1 MSRSSH
7 GPWADGR
14 RAWERLN
21 QWQRRV
27 SGNRTGSGEES
38 LDALSDVG
46 SIRRLLDQAEL
57 VAVRNAR
64 RHGKSWSEIA
74 IRLGMT
80 RQSAW
85 EKWRDIDEAID
96 GATDDTQTDA
106 PAATSAE
113 PEAVGLQAVE
123 NAVTEW
129 VEEKARNLRRRST
142 VTVPRVIG
150 MSVDDAQHELA
161 KKGLA
166 AGSAEPG
173 GHPLAIAGWPN
184 GVVTGQAPEHGA
196 RVPRGSVVK
205 LWVERDDG
213 GNAGVREPRRPK
225 PSPRSGREVLPEP
238 ADDAVG

>member
-1 MSRSSH
+1 MSRSGH

-21 QWQRRV
+21 EWQRRV
-27 SGNRTGSGEES
+27 TGKRAGTGEES

-57 VAVRNAR
+57 LAVRNAR

-85 EKWRDIDEAID
+85 ERWRDVDEPGPPGVAEDEPPLQELIDE
-96 GATDDTQTDA
+96 
-106 PAATSAE
+106 
-113 PEAVGLQAVE
+113 
-123 NAVTEW
+123 NAR
-129 VEEKARNLRRRST
+129 KLRRRSM
-142 VTVPRVIG
+142 VRVPRVIG
-150 MSVDDAQHELA
+150 MSVDDAERTLA
-161 KKGLA
+161 NAGLA
-166 AGSAEPG
+166 AGSWDPDG
-173 GHPLAIAGWPN
+173 RPLAVVAWPN
-184 GVVTGQAPEHGA
+184 GVVTAQAPEHGA
-196 RVPRGSVVK
+196 RVPRGTVVK
-205 LWVERDDG
+205 LWVERDGG

-238 ADDAVG
+238 VDDAVG

>member
-1 MSRSSH
+1 MSRTGH

-21 QWQRRV
+21 EWQRRV
-27 SGNRTGSGEES
+27 SAKRAGSGEES
-38 LDALSDVG
+38 LDVLSDVG

-57 VAVRNAR
+57 LAVRSAR
-64 RHGKSWSEIA
+64 RHGKSWSEIS
-74 IRLGMT
+74 IRVGMT

-85 EKWRDIDEAID
+85 ERWRDLDETGSD
-96 GATDDTQTDA
+96 TGSESTTATA
-106 PAATSAE
+106 PAAE
-113 PEAVGLQAVE
+113 PEAIGLQAVE

-142 VTVPRVIG
+142 VIVPRVIG
-150 MSVDDAQHELA
+150 LSVDDAQHELA
-161 KKGLA
+161 EKGLA
-166 AGSAEPG
+166 AGSADPDG
-173 GHPLAIAGWPN
+173 APLSVVGWPN

-225 PSPRSGREVLPEP
+225 PSPRSGREVVPEP
-238 ADDAVG
+238 VDDAVG